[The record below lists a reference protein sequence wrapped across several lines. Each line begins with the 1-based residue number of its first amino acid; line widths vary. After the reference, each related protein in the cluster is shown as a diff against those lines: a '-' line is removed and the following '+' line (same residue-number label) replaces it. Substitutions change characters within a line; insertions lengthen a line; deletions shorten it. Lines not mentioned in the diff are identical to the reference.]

1 MGTLMKRDGG
11 RAGRRGGRYAP
22 MAEMNVV
29 PFIDVMLVLLI
40 IFMVAA
46 PMLTQGVQVALPKAD
61 AKPIEQDKPV
71 EITLLKDGTVRVGS
85 SVVPLENLVAR
96 LQVVQEGRDNASI
109 LLRADTALDYGSVM
123 KVMAALQGAGMVDV
137 GLVTVPTE

>member
-1 MGTLMKRDGG
+1 M
-11 RAGRRGGRYAP
+11 
-22 MAEMNVV
+22 
-29 PFIDVMLVLLI
+29 
-40 IFMVAA
+40 
-46 PMLTQGVQVALPKAD
+46 
-61 AKPIEQDKPV
+61 

-85 SVVPLENLVAR
+85 SVVPLVNLVAR

-109 LLRADTALDYGSVM
+109 LLRADTALEYGAVM